1 MKLISIFLLLVTLT
15 IVAGCASTSITY
27 HDTLPNELVN
37 ATVSALP
44 HENIYT
50 NNNVYLPLPGGEGT
64 YCVIART
71 IDRGEPAADIAYSYS
86 FNRIT
91 VTSDKFGTVNQTEL
105 METGCGGA
113 SPNCAGYL
121 GQTND
126 NADVDRIFTLPPS
139 ALSSRVIITN
149 TGEKPAPST
158 KVNVV
163 VKPCVEPPL
172 PIPPAPGSIVKC
184 SDYHRIINFYFGM
197 ANSNEH
203 GYRVKYPM
211 SPGMGWPYTEG
222 GSIDT
227 ALRDQ
232 GTPLYIEHFH
242 VGGYFTTMSNKLGSY
257 SIPANLTVI
266 NKTADTCEVIP

>member
-126 NADVDRIFTLPPS
+126 NADIDRIFTVPPG
-139 ALSSRVIITN
+139 ALSSRVIVTN

-158 KVNVV
+158 RVNVV
-163 VKPCVEPPL
+163 IKQCEEPTPPTPPL
-172 PIPPAPGSIVKC
+172 PSSMVKC
-184 SDYHRIINFYFGM
+184 SEYHRIINFYWGM
-197 ANSNEH
+197 ADSNTE
-203 GYRVKYPM
+203 GYRIKY
-211 SPGMGWPYTEG
+211 SSAGMRFPYTES

-227 ALRDQ
+227 KLSN
-232 GTPLYIEHFH
+232 PLYIERFH
-242 VGGYFTTMSNKLGSY
+242 IGGYFTIVSDKFGSY
-257 SIPANLTVI
+257 SVPANLTVI
-266 NKTADTCEVIP
+266 NKTTDTCEVIS